1 MKKNII
7 AFLGLMALST
17 VITFGKGI
25 NEKEVTATAN
35 NLPDSL
41 PAIES
46 PAPQNTKSAKA
57 PTYSPEQIAKMIGL
71 ELSSSKK

>member
-25 NEKEVTATAN
+25 NEKEATATAN

-41 PAIES
+41 PTIES
-46 PAPQNTKSAKA
+46 PAPQNTKPAKA

-71 ELSSSKK
+71 ELSSAKK